1 VFVESN
7 SLGTECPVTIGY
19 FTKLALDL
27 THLTNLHENLVNQ
40 LMLTEIKVNLAL
52 ELVPHLK
59 MAQIDA
65 MSNGDKYVL
74 ILPNFEVY
82 KTRLSHGHAPSQTTT
97 EVIGVK
103 CTLKDAKLLGK
114 FFTHMASENN
124 TNLHDGVFLPK
135 GAVHMLGPSTYAQ
148 VLQENNFFIN
158 NVGTIPVNMEYA
170 TWFAVIDP
178 ENHDDNA
185 PVSLHDHLL

>member
-27 THLTNLHENLVNQ
+27 THLTNLHNNLVNQ
-40 LMLTEIKVNLAL
+40 LMLTEIKVDLVLKLA
-52 ELVPHLK
+52 PHLK
-59 MAQIDA
+59 TAQIDV
-65 MSNGDKYVL
+65 MSNGNEYVP

-82 KTRLSHGHAPSQTTT
+82 KTCLSHGCAPSHITT

-103 CTLKDAKLLGK
+103 CAPKDAKLLGK

-124 TNLHDGVFLPK
+124 TDSHDGVFLPK
-135 GAVHMLGPSTYAQ
+135 GAVHMLGLNTYTQ

-178 ENHDDNA
+178 DNHDNNA
-185 PVSLHDHLL
+185 LVSLHNHLL